1 MENKNQ
7 TIETYNRSAAGLGK
21 KFDRIG
27 ARVSDIEETF
37 ALVKK
42 ENPNVLEHGCGN
54 GRDAQEIVKRTNE
67 YYGIDI
73 SEELL
78 KLAKEKVP
86 GARFELGDISD
97 FDFPE
102 GIDIVFAF
110 ASLIHVT
117 KEEFRTVLKKLYYT
131 LNKGGVIRMSLKYSP
146 NYGEVTQGDEFGIRN
161 YYFYSPVDIKE
172 MAEKFEILK
181 SKITEGRNE
190 KWLEV
195 ILRK

>member
-42 ENPNVLEHGCGN
+42 ENPNVLELGCGN

-86 GARFELGDISD
+86 GARFELGDIYD

-146 NYGEVTQGDEFGIRN
+146 NYREVTQGDEFGIRT
-161 YYFYSPVDIKE
+161 YYFYSPEDIKE

-190 KWLEV
+190 KLLEV